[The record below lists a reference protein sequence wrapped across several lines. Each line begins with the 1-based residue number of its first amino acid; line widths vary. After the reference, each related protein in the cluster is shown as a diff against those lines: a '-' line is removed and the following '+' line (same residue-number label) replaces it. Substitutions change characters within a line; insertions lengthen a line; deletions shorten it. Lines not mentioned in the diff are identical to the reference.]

1 MVLRF
6 SQSKIS
12 VMKTMT
18 FEGIVENGQ
27 IKLPETVHLPD
38 HTKVLVV
45 VPDMKVEPFTI
56 ATGDDGL
63 PVIRTTNGTI
73 TSQLVKDIET
83 LSALTFL
90 LDVNVLMALLWENHE
105 HHQVARA
112 WLRAPR
118 ISQRVQ
124 YRSSVSHGF
133 LPIHLSATACRP
145 IRGSAF

>member
-1 MVLRF
+1 MRVERTNESPFLRSWLYVIESKIDTPTPGMVLRF

-12 VMKTMT
+12 AMKTMT

-83 LSALTFL
+83 L
-90 LDVNVLMALLWENHE
+90 
-105 HHQVARA
+105 
-112 WLRAPR
+112 
-118 ISQRVQ
+118 
-124 YRSSVSHGF
+124 
-133 LPIHLSATACRP
+133 TA
-145 IRGSAF
+145 